1 MRKGLFFLIFS
12 SFFTS
17 SIAEETDSLR
27 HWGMQLEVNP
37 CWVPTMDKQ
46 IKDLV
51 KTNGAATLG
60 LQFSRATLPADN
72 DLFAADFGYPT
83 FAFGLNYNIYNHV
96 KLYRDAGG
104 DLGLGKPVDYQ
115 STLGNSLSAYASF
128 ERPFFRNKHWE
139 ADYAFNIGLGF
150 SRLKYDKESQVDN
163 LMISSNVLIF
173 FGAGFH
179 ATYHLSDDW
188 GIKAGVEFNHHSSGT
203 ITRPNK
209 GSNTV
214 GPMIGLVYTPYY
226 AEQLKVSGVK
236 PTGDFEK
243 SKYLNFSLNVGMKTL
258 YEDWLQTQFWT
269 LPEDESYRTNDF
281 KHYVSYA
288 FQADY
293 MSRYARRWAS
303 GIGLDFY
310 YLSYMN
316 HVRDLDKQ
324 NGYSESHSPFS
335 LGISGKHEV
344 FFHNISLSMS
354 LGFYLFRQHGHK
366 AKEVE
371 QPFYETIGVKYHVPK
386 WNNIAF
392 GAYVRAHAFKAD
404 NTGLSISCPIFL
416 KR

>member
-1 MRKGLFFLIFS
+1 
-12 SFFTS
+12 
-17 SIAEETDSLR
+17 
-27 HWGMQLEVNP
+27 
-37 CWVPTMDKQ
+37 
-46 IKDLV
+46 
-51 KTNGAATLG
+51 
-60 LQFSRATLPADN
+60 
-72 DLFAADFGYPT
+72 
-83 FAFGLNYNIYNHV
+83 
-96 KLYRDAGG
+96 
-104 DLGLGKPVDYQ
+104 
-115 STLGNSLSAYASF
+115 
-128 ERPFFRNKHWE
+128 
-139 ADYAFNIGLGF
+139 
-150 SRLKYDKESQVDN
+150 
-163 LMISSNVLIF
+163 MISSNVLIF